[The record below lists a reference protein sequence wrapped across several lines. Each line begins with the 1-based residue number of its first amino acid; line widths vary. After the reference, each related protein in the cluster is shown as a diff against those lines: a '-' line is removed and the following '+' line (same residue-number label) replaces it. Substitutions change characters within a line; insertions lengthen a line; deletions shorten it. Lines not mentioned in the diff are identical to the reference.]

1 VRRKQILV
9 PESRRLS
16 FSVRSPSRVSYLP
29 ISAHFSLL
37 QSVFPRRMPFW
48 KSKTNRTYTYAARH
62 VRRRTHFSVRRLL
75 ISALVGFSAAAR
87 PKELAHDY
95 LEREQSTDPT
105 LVAGL
110 VVAEWEKTRK
120 PEQAPSASPA
130 NDLESRQNT

>member
-1 VRRKQILV
+1 
-9 PESRRLS
+9 
-16 FSVRSPSRVSYLP
+16 
-29 ISAHFSLL
+29 
-37 QSVFPRRMPFW
+37 MPFW
-48 KSKTNRTYTYAARH
+48 KSKTNRIYTYAARH

-120 PEQAPSASPA
+120 PEQAPSAYLAVGIARAHEDCSPDA
-130 NDLESRQNT
+130 GREYIAARPGRFHAR

>member
-1 VRRKQILV
+1 
-9 PESRRLS
+9 
-16 FSVRSPSRVSYLP
+16 
-29 ISAHFSLL
+29 
-37 QSVFPRRMPFW
+37 MPFW
-48 KSKTNRTYTYAARH
+48 KSKTNRIYTYAARH

-110 VVAEWEKTRK
+110 VVAALLEAELK
-120 PEQAPSASPA
+120 APGRERVYLHSSIQKFGTPGI
-130 NDLESRQNT
+130 